1 MPTRSASLQQL
12 AERRG
17 HLRAQI
23 AAVGDLRPGSLV
35 ERFRRCGK
43 PTCHCAEPGARAHG
57 PSYSLTHAVEGKTIT
72 KIIPAP
78 AVERTRAQIAEHR
91 RFRELTRRFVEVNE
105 QLCEVRLAS
114 SDEETSNAGKKNSSA
129 RSSRRKSPPRS
140 KRS

>member
-1 MPTRSASLQQL
+1 MPTRPAPLQQL
-12 AERRG
+12 AERRD

-57 PSYSLTHAVEGKTIT
+57 PSYSLTHAVEGKTVT
-72 KIIPAP
+72 KIIPAS
-78 AVERTRAQIAEHR
+78 ALERTRAQISEHR
-91 RFRELTRRFVEVNE
+91 RFRELTRRFVEVSE
-105 QLCEVRLAS
+105 QFCEARLAS
-114 SDEETSNAGKKNSSA
+114 SGEEAGEVGKKNSA